1 MRMTP
6 FPPRGSPLQR
16 TFTNFPS
23 GPVGAALFFLRVV
36 VGASA
41 IAEAALSV
49 AANHSPIRCA
59 AAIPA
64 ALAGLALLPG
74 WLVPLASALL
84 AVEGAAILIFTH
96 AGVLTLL
103 ESYMALF
110 EFIVMATTLAVLGP
124 GAASVDARRFGRREV
139 EIA

>member
-1 MRMTP
+1 MTP
-6 FPPRGSPLQR
+6 PSARSSPLQR

-36 VGASA
+36 VGTSA
-41 IAEAALSV
+41 IAEAVLSV
-49 AANHSPIRCA
+49 AANHSAIRCA
-59 AAIPA
+59 AAILA

-74 WLVPLASALL
+74 FLVPLASALL
-84 AVEGAAILIFTH
+84 AAQGAAILIFAHT
-96 AGVLTLL
+96 GSLSLL
-103 ESYMALF
+103 DSCMALF

-124 GAASVDARRFGRREV
+124 GALSVDARRFGRREV

>member
-1 MRMTP
+1 MTP
-6 FPPRGSPLQR
+6 FLPRGSPLQR

-36 VGASA
+36 VGFTA

-49 AANHSPIRCA
+49 AANHSALRCA

-74 WLVPLASALL
+74 LLVPLASALL
-84 AVEGAAILIFTH
+84 AAEGAVILLFTH
-96 AGVLTLL
+96 AGSLTLL
-103 ESYMALF
+103 ESRMALF
-110 EFIVMATTLAVLGP
+110 EFIVMASTLAVLGP
-124 GAASVDARRFGRREV
+124 GAVSLDARRFGRREI